1 MSIKSSVSFTPM
13 NFASHL
19 KHCHTKSFPFLPWY
33 CMGKLHAVQIISFTS
48 YVGLSFIYFNHV
60 TVCRC
65 FLFRMALPANEI
77 ARFTAKAITAIY
89 RDPNV
94 VLKSELDNGPK
105 LFTDSTM

>member
-19 KHCHTKSFPFLPWY
+19 KHCHTNSFPRLPWY
-33 CMGKLHAVQIISFTS
+33 CMGKLHAVQIISFTVCIGS
-48 YVGLSFIYFNHV
+48 SFIYLNHEIV
-60 TVCRC
+60 GWCL
-65 FLFRMALPANEI
+65 LFKMALPANEI
-77 ARFTAKAITAIY
+77 IRFIAKAITAIY